1 MTPVQFTPGQLREA
15 IGISVETFRHWK
27 RVLPSFANRK
37 RYVPSFTTGDLLTGR
52 VLRQLTEGC
61 GVRVG
66 HLIKVSG
73 EIARVCDT
81 TAWTSLEQNVL
92 YIDLERGVCRL
103 ARPKD
108 DVSADEVIL
117 RCPLGPIVRELREML
132 QRSHPASVQQSL
144 LFPPLEVPEQVSRR
158 RAS

>member
-15 IGISVETFRHWK
+15 VGISVETFRHWK

-37 RYVPSFTTGDLLTGR
+37 GYVPSFTMGDLLTSR
-52 VLRQLTEGC
+52 ILRQLTEGC

-66 HLIKVSG
+66 HLIKVSD
-73 EIARVCDT
+73 EIARVCNT
-81 TAWTSLEQNVL
+81 TAWASLEHKVFF
-92 YIDLERGVCRL
+92 IDLVKGTCLL

-108 DVSADEVIL
+108 SVSANELVLI
-117 RCPLGPIVRELREML
+117 CPLRPIVRELREVL
-132 QRSHPASVQQSL
+132 LRSYPASHQQSL
-144 LFPPLEVPEQVSRR
+144 LFPPLEVPEQASRR